1 MDSTARKKS
10 PDTSKTM
17 EKFDI
22 KIERS
27 KPCVLEEIVD
37 LLKKFLEYCLWCLSC
52 GCYHRPSDSKSF
64 NGNGYEMI
72 LLDSEKKAVQNLL
85 HYMEL
90 EASGDPVLTEEHI
103 RAMCILT
110 YSDNEELQKSAALC
124 FTEVSERMSAPLT
137 IPIARPLV
145 ELLRSRDIQVQK
157 AATLAVSNFCM
168 VGPGQNKDVLVTC
181 GVIPPLVQLLH
192 SKNVEVQC
200 NTCGC
205 ITSLATSDSNKQL
218 IVNNHGI
225 RPLINLM
232 KSTDIRVQR
241 NAAGAILNLTHL
253 QSYRNDLVT
262 KGAIPVLIDI
272 LHSSDID
279 VQYYVAASLSNLAVN
294 DKHRTMMTAIGHY
307 AVIKQLVKL
316 MSTKKERV
324 KCQAC
329 FALRNIASDDEN
341 QIIIVQFG
349 ALPHLHNII
358 KSKASHK
365 DTLGAAVA
373 CLRNLSIHKANEIPL
388 ISEKIIPDLRPIL
401 CDSSNSEAQRHA
413 AGTLRN
419 LAVGDHHRII
429 IDNDCI
435 EAMTFV
441 LMDIDTKLTVL
452 AEITAALAILTD
464 EDDVKL
470 KILQL
475 HNGKC
480 FTKLVTMATLS
491 SHSDVQYNSVGI
503 LGQLS
508 LVALPESLKV
518 ENRKGIL
525 LYIDMFLKSPDP
537 NFIHV
542 ALWTLVQLL
551 KDPFFLQAFREH
563 DIEQVITKI
572 HQISSQP
579 TTIDELAETALSML
593 RGEGSPTSSDD

>member
-1 MDSTARKKS
+1 
-10 PDTSKTM
+10 M

-37 LLKKFLEYCLWCLSC
+37 LLKKFLEYCLWCLTC

-192 SKNVEVQC
+192 SRNVEVQC

-241 NAAGAILNLTHL
+241 NAAGAILNLTHQ

-262 KGAIPVLIDI
+262 KRC
-272 LHSSDID
+272 
-279 VQYYVAASLSNLAVN
+279 Y
-294 DKHRTMMTAIGHY
+294 T
-307 AVIKQLVKL
+307 
-316 MSTKKERV
+316 
-324 KCQAC
+324 
-329 FALRNIASDDEN
+329 
-341 QIIIVQFG
+341 
-349 ALPHLHNII
+349 
-358 KSKASHK
+358 
-365 DTLGAAVA
+365 
-373 CLRNLSIHKANEIPL
+373 SIN
-388 ISEKIIPDLRPIL
+388 
-401 CDSSNSEAQRHA
+401 
-413 AGTLRN
+413 
-419 LAVGDHHRII
+419 
-429 IDNDCI
+429 
-435 EAMTFV
+435 
-441 LMDIDTKLTVL
+441 
-452 AEITAALAILTD
+452 
-464 EDDVKL
+464 
-470 KILQL
+470 
-475 HNGKC
+475 
-480 FTKLVTMATLS
+480 
-491 SHSDVQYNSVGI
+491 
-503 LGQLS
+503 
-508 LVALPESLKV
+508 
-518 ENRKGIL
+518 
-525 LYIDMFLKSPDP
+525 
-537 NFIHV
+537 
-542 ALWTLVQLL
+542 
-551 KDPFFLQAFREH
+551 
-563 DIEQVITKI
+563 
-572 HQISSQP
+572 
-579 TTIDELAETALSML
+579 
-593 RGEGSPTSSDD
+593 